1 MDSLS
6 QLLEDLDFNA
16 EVFFSGSLCGVQAF
30 EQEERAG
37 LLHFLRS
44 GTMTLT
50 TEHGHEITLSESA
63 VIFIPDGN
71 AHHMTIKQR
80 ENADL
85 VCASIHFQPNQKAIL
100 VDKLPKF
107 ICIGMEEDACITHTA
122 GWIFNEAFN
131 EKDGKQTIINRLCD
145 VIMVQLLRYII
156 EQGIVEHGLFAASAH
171 PRLAKLM
178 AALQTHPQQEWSVDT
193 MAEMAAMSRSK
204 FAALFKETVGRSPM
218 DYVTDLRLAMA
229 QGLLKKNKPVGFV
242 ANEVGYESASTLARV
257 YKKRFGM
264 TPKQWIKERFKS

>member
-30 EQEERAG
+30 EKEERAG
-37 LLHFLRS
+37 TLHFLRS
-44 GTMTLT
+44 GTLTLT
-50 TEHGHEITLSESA
+50 TEQDHEIILKESA

-71 AHHMTIKQR
+71 SHRMRIKEPQ
-80 ENADL
+80 NADL
-85 VCASIHFQPNQKAIL
+85 VCASIHFQPNQKAVL
-100 VDKLPKF
+100 VEKLPKF
-107 ICIGMEEDACITHTA
+107 ICIGMNDDTSITQTA
-122 GWIFNEAFN
+122 DWIFNEAFN
-131 EKDGKQTIINRLCD
+131 EKEGKQTIINRLCD

-156 EQGIVEHGLFAASAH
+156 DKGIVEQGLFAATAH
-171 PRLAKLM
+171 PRLSKLM
-178 AALQTHPQQEWSVDT
+178 AELQKHPAKEWSVDA
-193 MAEMAAMSRSK
+193 MAEMSAMSRSK

-242 ANEVGYESASTLARV
+242 ANEVGYESASTLARI
-257 YKKRFGM
+257 YKKRFGI
-264 TPKQWIKERFKS
+264 TPKQWIKEKLGS